1 MSTAPAAPGDDSRTD
16 PGGSSDSGSS
26 DGGRDGTSRGDGGG
40 FGPGA
45 ALAGE
50 AARFA
55 RLGWMRATSGNLS
68 MVVGRDPLRIL
79 VTASGL
85 DKSALTA
92 ADAVEV
98 DDAGAPTHVGGA
110 PTDAGGSPT
119 DAGGTPTD
127 AGGTRA
133 TGGAPRRP
141 SAEAVLHAR
150 LIGLTGAGAVVHL
163 HTVASVLA
171 ADRFPTGLVLR
182 DHEMLKALGRAADGD
197 LVRLPVVANSQD
209 MAVLAGRVAAAWEPL
224 TPAVLV
230 ARHGMYVWGADLLA
244 ARHRAEAVE
253 WLCEWAVRTAERTI
267 G

>member
-1 MSTAPAAPGDDSRTD
+1 MATAPAAPGDDSFRD
-16 PGGSSDSGSS
+16 
-26 DGGRDGTSRGDGGG
+26 DGGNGGG
-40 FGPGA
+40 GLEPGA

-50 AARFA
+50 AARYA

-68 MVVGRDPLRIL
+68 VVVGTDPVRIL

-85 DKSALTA
+85 DKGALA
-92 ADAVEV
+92 ATDVVELDGAGV
-98 DDAGAPTHVGGA
+98 PTGRLPTSGAPTSGVPTELAQPPGA
-110 PTDAGGSPT
+110 GRSRAAGGPL
-119 DAGGTPTD
+119 
-127 AGGTRA
+127 
-133 TGGAPRRP
+133 RRP

-150 LIGLTGAGAVVHL
+150 LIALTGAGAVVHL

-171 ADRFPTGLVLR
+171 ADRFPAGLTLR

-197 LVRLPVVANSQD
+197 PVRLPVVANSQD
-209 MAVLAGRVAAAWEPL
+209 MTVLAGRVSAAWDPA

-230 ARHGMYVWGADLLA
+230 ARHGMYVWGTDLVA

-253 WLCEWAVRTAERTI
+253 WLCEWAVRSAERTV

>member
-1 MSTAPAAPGDDSRTD
+1 MATAPAAPGDDS
-16 PGGSSDSGSS
+16 
-26 DGGRDGTSRGDGGG
+26 GRDDGDDNGGDGDGDGGG
-40 FGPGA
+40 GVGVGVGVGLEPGA

-50 AARFA
+50 AARYA

-68 MVVGRDPLRIL
+68 VVVGTDPVRIL

-85 DKSALTA
+85 DKGTLTA
-92 ADAVEV
+92 ADVVEL
-98 DDAGAPTHVGGA
+98 DGAGAPTGRV
-110 PTDAGGSPT
+110 PT
-119 DAGGTPTD
+119 
-127 AGGTRA
+127 
-133 TGGAPRRP
+133 RRP

-171 ADRFPTGLVLR
+171 ADRFPAGLTLR

-197 LVRLPVVANSQD
+197 PVRLPVVANSQD
-209 MAVLAGRVAAAWEPL
+209 MAVLAGRVSAAWEPA

-253 WLCEWAVRTAERTI
+253 WLCEWAVRTAGQAVSRRRGSTRRAWRRPR
-267 G
+267 

>member
-1 MSTAPAAPGDDSRTD
+1 MATATAPAAPGD
-16 PGGSSDSGSS
+16 GSGSGS
-26 DGGRDGTSRGDGGG
+26 GGVGGGGGRQGGG

-50 AARFA
+50 AARYA

-68 MVVGRDPLRIL
+68 VVVGTDPLRIL
-79 VTASGL
+79 ITASGL
-85 DKSALTA
+85 DKGALTA

-98 DDAGAPTHVGGA
+98 DDAGAPT
-110 PTDAGGSPT
+110 DAGGE
-119 DAGGTPTD
+119 
-127 AGGTRA
+127 RA
-133 TGGAPRRP
+133 TGRAPRRP

-197 LVRLPVVANSQD
+197 PVRLPVVANSQD
-209 MAVLAGRVAAAWEPL
+209 MAVLAGRVTAAWEPS

-253 WLCEWAVRTAERTI
+253 WLCEWAVRTAERTT